1 MKHRPATQAAGPAA
15 ILSVLAV
22 FAGCAGGTGPAVTA
36 GAPTSSAGQSEYRIG
51 PGDTLE
57 IFVWQNPELTTSV
70 PVRPDGKISTPL
82 VEDMIAVGKTPT
94 TLARDI
100 EAVLSEYI
108 RSPQVNVIVQQA
120 VGATSDMIRVVGQAA
135 NPQSVPF
142 RDRLTLLDL
151 MIEVGGL
158 GKFAAGNRSKIVRR
172 TDSGVSEIPVRLHD
186 LLNKGDLSQNVDLI
200 PGDVVVI
207 PESLF

>member
-1 MKHRPATQAAGPAA
+1 MKHRRTRYAAGLCAA
-15 ILSVLAV
+15 VSALIAL
-22 FAGCAGGTGPAVTA
+22 AGCASGGTPGVPVAA
-36 GAPTSSAGQSEYRIG
+36 GTTSAGQSEYRIG

-57 IFVWQNPELTTSV
+57 IFVWQHDDLSTNV

-100 EAVLSEYI
+100 ETVLSEYI
-108 RSPQVNVIVQQA
+108 RSPQVNVIVQDA
-120 VGATSDMIRVVGQAA
+120 VGAMSDMIRVVGQAA
-135 NPQSVPF
+135 NPQSVSF

-172 TDSGVSEIPVRLHD
+172 TASGVREIPVRLHD
-186 LLNKGDLSQNVDLI
+186 LLNKGDLTQNVELV